1 MADARARDDARDV
14 AALVRALVERT
25 LANATPTNATP
36 THAMPTD
43 DREATR
49 RADAGRRVAT
59 RVLAST
65 LGEGTRARDAMDDGE
80 AVARAIVRR
89 VRERRGEDAA
99 ARAAEA
105 CERARRRDAS
115 GSTRRAGVLRTLL
128 AISEDAEGAWGAGGG
143 WARARE
149 GCGGWIWTRRRRR

>member
-25 LANATPTNATP
+25 LANAMPTNATPTHATP

-128 AISEDAEGAWGAGGG
+128 AISELSL
-143 WARARE
+143 
-149 GCGGWIWTRRRRR
+149 IHI

>member
-1 MADARARDDARDV
+1 MYYRSRTPLYDGSRRSVSYKHGPNTTSTAADARARRRTYARATMADARARDDARDV

-36 THAMPTD
+36 THATPTH

-80 AVARAIVRR
+80 AVARA
-89 VRERRGEDAA
+89 
-99 ARAAEA
+99 
-105 CERARRRDAS
+105 
-115 GSTRRAGVLRTLL
+115 
-128 AISEDAEGAWGAGGG
+128 
-143 WARARE
+143 RE